1 MGRSQND
8 TRIVEF
14 GSGSSKSSE
23 RRLKSKSKIKIKNK
37 KFDPNGRTASITV
50 NAPND
55 LTVGTSKSS
64 MDSLLKQRQSR
75 TNKMRSPIV
84 GRSKEVNLRR
94 TGSKVQSGRDVGMKD
109 NNEVY

>member
-1 MGRSQND
+1 M
-8 TRIVEF
+8 
-14 GSGSSKSSE
+14 
-23 RRLKSKSKIKIKNK
+23 
-37 KFDPNGRTASITV
+37 